1 MKLQVI
7 FLMLSE
13 KHKIF
18 NKMVIMLSVIYK
30 QVMIEIE

>member
-1 MKLQVI
+1 MELQVI
-7 FLMLSE
+7 FFMLSG
-13 KHKIF
+13 KHNIF

>member
-13 KHKIF
+13 KCNIF
-18 NKMVIMLSVIYK
+18 NKKVIMLSVIYK